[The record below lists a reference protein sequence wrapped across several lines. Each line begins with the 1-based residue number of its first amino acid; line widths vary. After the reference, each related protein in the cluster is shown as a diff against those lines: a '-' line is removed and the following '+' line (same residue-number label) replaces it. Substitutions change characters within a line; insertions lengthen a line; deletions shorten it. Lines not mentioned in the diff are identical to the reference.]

1 MFTLSI
7 TIIIIMFA
15 IDLSLSVL
23 NYGHRKKAIP
33 ANVADIYNREDYNK
47 WLNYTMEVFRMSI
60 IKKVFD
66 TLLLLAFLGFG
77 VFPRLAAIANGWTD
91 HPILQTLLFLGLFSA
106 ISYLLGI
113 GFSIY
118 ATFNI
123 EERYGFNKST
133 VKTFIS
139 DQIKS
144 IIFTAVLGGGLLF
157 ALLKLYMELGNMAI
171 FYGWGLVTLVILAF
185 NLLYT
190 KVFIKLFNK
199 LTPLTEG
206 ELFDGVKA
214 LATKTGYEV
223 KNISV
228 MDASKR
234 SARLNAFFSGFGRF
248 KQIIL
253 FDTLVDK
260 CSRDEILSVL
270 AHEIGHSKHRDVLRN
285 FFISIIQIGI
295 YLALVGFFLNTG
307 ELAIAFGFTG
317 IHYGF
322 AIILFG
328 ILMEP
333 VAMLAQIPLA
343 AMSRKAE
350 YRADAFAAAVGYKEA
365 MISALKIL
373 SRENFSNL
381 TPHPLLVKMT
391 YSHPPVSDRISALE
405 KL

>member
-1 MFTLSI
+1 MFQISI

-15 IDLSLSVL
+15 IDLSISVM
-23 NYGHRKKAIP
+23 NYRHRKKPIP
-33 ANVADIYNREDYNK
+33 ANVADIYKEEDYKK

-60 IKKVFD
+60 INKVFD

-91 HPILQTLLFLGLFSA
+91 HPILQTLLFLGLYGA
-106 ISYLLGI
+106 ISYILGI

-118 ATFNI
+118 GTFNI

-133 VKTFIS
+133 VKTFIG

-144 IIFTAVLGGGLLF
+144 IIFTALLGGGLLF
-157 ALLKLYMELGNMAI
+157 ALLWLYMELGNNAI
-171 FYGWGLVTLVILAF
+171 FYGWGLVTIVILAF

-190 KVFIKLFNK
+190 RVFIKLFNK

-223 KNISV
+223 KNISL
-228 MDASKR
+228 MDASRR
-234 SARLNAFFSGFGRF
+234 SSRLNAFFSGFGKF
-248 KQIIL
+248 KHIIL
-253 FDTLVDK
+253 FDTLVEK
-260 CSRDEILSVL
+260 CSTDEIISVL
-270 AHEIGHSKHRDVLRN
+270 AHEIGHSKHKDVLRN

-295 YLALVGFFLNTG
+295 YLALIGFFFNTG
-307 ELAIAFGFTG
+307 ELAIAFGFNG

-350 YRADAFAAAVGYKEA
+350 YRADAFAADVGYKEA
-365 MISALKIL
+365 MIRALKIL

-405 KL
+405 RL